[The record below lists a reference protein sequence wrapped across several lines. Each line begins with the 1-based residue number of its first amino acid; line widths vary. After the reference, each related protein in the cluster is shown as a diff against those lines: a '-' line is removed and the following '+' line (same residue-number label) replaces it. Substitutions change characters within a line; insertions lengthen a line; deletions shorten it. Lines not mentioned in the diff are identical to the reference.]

1 MSARLNAAFAAV
13 ALYLDEHWLSP
24 ILAVACRCLG
34 LQRIP
39 PPIAPYPVGSPTHAT
54 DGVTMEQFQENAH
67 RAWIVAVDRERGT
80 AEPRVMGDLDLEL
93 PRCES
98 WAASS
103 SSSESSGG
111 ETALIAAGFPPGSRI
126 ARGAHP
132 AVREEFRRQ
141 PPQTLRQV
149 RDACTQSMVH
159 YSALDGRH
167 VAHPRFVPF
176 AGFTG
181 SVQTT
186 LPYRQELFD
195 NRPENLTF
203 ADADLQAASLRR
215 RRGVEAAGSRTA
227 G

>member
-67 RAWIVAVDRERGT
+67 RAWIVAVDRYEAQRGAA

-93 PRCES
+93 PP
-98 WAASS
+98 SS

-141 PPQTLRQV
+141 PPQRQV